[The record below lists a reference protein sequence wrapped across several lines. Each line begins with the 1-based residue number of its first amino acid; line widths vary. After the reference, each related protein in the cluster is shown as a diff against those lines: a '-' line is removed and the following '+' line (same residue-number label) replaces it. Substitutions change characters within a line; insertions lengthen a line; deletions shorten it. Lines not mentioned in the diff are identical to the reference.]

1 MKLGDLLAG
10 ENGNCLQF
18 RVTMF
23 GFSILPYLEDDY
35 HHAMARKWLIAMVNK
50 SPK

>member
-1 MKLGDLLAG
+1 
-10 ENGNCLQF
+10 
-18 RVTMF
+18 MF
-23 GFSILPYLEDDY
+23 GFFILPYLEDDY